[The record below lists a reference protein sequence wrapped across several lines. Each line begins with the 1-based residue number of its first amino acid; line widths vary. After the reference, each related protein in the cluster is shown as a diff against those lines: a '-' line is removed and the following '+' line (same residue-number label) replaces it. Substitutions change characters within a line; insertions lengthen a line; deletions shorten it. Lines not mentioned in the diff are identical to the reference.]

1 MQTTFMNKTTM
12 TKHKLEIC
20 CFTAESALKA
30 AQAGAH
36 RIELCDNIAE
46 GGTTPSYATIDWVVK
61 QLQIPVNV
69 IVRPRGG
76 DFLYSDTEYH
86 LIKEDIAQI
95 KKLGANGIVIGF
107 LTSAGDIDLQRTAEV
122 IGLAA
127 PMEITFHRAF
137 DMCRNPF
144 IALKQLKALG
154 VTRILTSGGYANAE
168 KGAGIIAQL
177 VLKAK
182 DNIIIMPGSGIN
194 EKNLGDLIHLTQAN
208 EYHSS
213 AKTFIEGEMQF
224 KNNNVSM
231 SGNNAPDEFRHISV
245 DTSQIKQML
254 NILSEH
260 N

>member
-1 MQTTFMNKTTM
+1 M
-12 TKHKLEIC
+12 TKRKLEIC

-107 LTSAGDIDLQRTAEV
+107 LTPTGDIDLQRTAEV

-137 DMCRNPF
+137 DMCHDPF
-144 IALKQLKALG
+144 IALEQLKALG
-154 VTRILTSGGYANAE
+154 VNRILTSGGYANAE
-168 KGAGIIAQL
+168 KGAHTIAQL
-177 VLKAK
+177 VQKA
-182 DNIIIMPGSGIN
+182 NNEIIVMPGSGITD
-194 EKNLGDLIHLTQAN
+194 KNLSNLIHLTQAN

-213 AKTFIEGEMQF
+213 AKIFIDGGMQF
-224 KNNNVSM
+224 RNNNVSM

-245 DTSQIKQML
+245 DASQIKKML
-254 NILSEH
+254 NVLNEH
-260 N
+260 S